1 MRKKIA
7 TIGVV
12 IIMVGVAL
20 SLTGFITI
28 DRAPVNDTVCT
39 GPHSGEYISKIID
52 YSGGDILI
60 IAGSTGTAGLIK
72 YNDISNATSGNLS
85 TMAVKYTK
93 QSSSG
98 IEYKNLQINIPE
110 RNPRVYDVD
119 EFLELY
125 TNILYIFNN

>member
-93 QSSSG
+93 QFSSG

-125 TNILYIFNN
+125 TNILYIINN

>member
-110 RNPRVYDVD
+110 KNPRVYDVD

-125 TNILYIFNN
+125 TNILYIINN